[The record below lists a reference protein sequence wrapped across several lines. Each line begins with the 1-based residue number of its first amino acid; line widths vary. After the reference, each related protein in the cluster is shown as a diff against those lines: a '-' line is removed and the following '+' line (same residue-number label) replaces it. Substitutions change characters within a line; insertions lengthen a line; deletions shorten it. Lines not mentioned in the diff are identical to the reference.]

1 MHNHGW
7 DTFPASIYSKA
18 EGKIFTQVN
27 LSKFKHKKG
36 PNFHRPQNIVYAY
49 YKAFFVNFA
58 YGVLQQNNCLL
69 CLLSQY
75 VFMAGA
81 ETMSLES
88 EIVEFALL

>member
-1 MHNHGW
+1 M
-7 DTFPASIYSKA
+7 SIYSKA
-18 EGKIFTQVN
+18 QGKIFTKVN

-36 PNFHRPQNIVYAY
+36 PDFYRPQNIVYKY
-49 YKAFFVNFA
+49 YKACFVNFA

-88 EIVEFALL
+88 VIVEFALM